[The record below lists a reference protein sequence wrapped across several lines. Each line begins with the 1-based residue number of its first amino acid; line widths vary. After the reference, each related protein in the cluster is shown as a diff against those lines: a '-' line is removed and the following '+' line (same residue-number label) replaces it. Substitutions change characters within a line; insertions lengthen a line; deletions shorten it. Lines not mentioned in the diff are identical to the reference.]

1 MKKILKAKQKKFV
14 KDVHAGLLELGGK
27 IIANELLTYCTKFEF
42 DSIVGKLEV
51 TLRHDHDY
59 CYTLFAVFDE
69 PSKAKDKFNCNPHT
83 GKYNIHIAKDSILVE
98 EAVEQAL
105 MHIECALPN
114 NF

>member
-14 KDVHAGLLELGGK
+14 KDVHAGLVKLGGVVTHLQK
-27 IIANELLTYCTKFEF
+27 DDHTIFEF
-42 DSIVGKLEV
+42 NSIVGKLKV
-51 TLRHDHDY
+51 ILYNDHDY
-59 CYTLFAVFDE
+59 CYTLFAIFDE
-69 PSKAKDKFNCNPHT
+69 PSKAKEKFDCNPHS
-83 GKYNIHIAKDSILVE
+83 GKYNLHITKDSILVE